1 MKRKTW
7 RSAVALVLAVQMAV
21 ASGVTAMAQT
31 NMVALNPSS
40 QASVSVVNDG
50 EEETITRYLSDMQP
64 AKATVGWGSL
74 MLDEGLE
81 NLPLKL
87 RTEDGGTKVYEK
99 GICAHAASELVYDIE
114 GRGVQRFQSYIGCLL
129 YTSQSTGVYTTLPGQ
144 NATKHCTVTIG

>member
-50 EEETITRYLSDMQP
+50 EEETITRYLSDMEP

-74 MLDEGLE
+74 MYDQGLE
-81 NLPLKL
+81 NLPLEL
-87 RTEDGGTKVYEK
+87 RTEDAEAFRV
-99 GICAHAASELVYDIE
+99 A
-114 GRGVQRFQSYIGCLL
+114 
-129 YTSQSTGVYTTLPGQ
+129 
-144 NATKHCTVTIG
+144 